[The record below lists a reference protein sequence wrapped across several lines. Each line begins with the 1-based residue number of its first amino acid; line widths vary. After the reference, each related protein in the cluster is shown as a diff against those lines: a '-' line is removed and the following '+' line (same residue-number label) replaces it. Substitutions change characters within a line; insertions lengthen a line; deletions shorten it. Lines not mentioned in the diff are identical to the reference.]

1 MGIYP
6 MGKRIILQVLLLLFF
21 VSFCLGGYLLIRN
34 SLQLPFRPTNDALH
48 KKNSPITLDFL
59 IPAKTYLNEKITISE
74 VIKIRFRKEA
84 TTYERT
90 LNILSDL
97 IPAKYR
103 YIADLILYLFWS
115 FLFMTFLRIFTFMG
129 YGKALLASLFLGGC
143 TYYFMPDFTF
153 GKIDDIIFI
162 FIPLIFIFLRLYIVR
177 GKQRKSIF
185 KKDN

>member
-1 MGIYP
+1 MGICP

-21 VSFCLGGYLLIRN
+21 ASLCFSGYLLIRN
-34 SLQLPFRPTNDALH
+34 SLQLPFRPTNDTLH
-48 KKNSPITLDFL
+48 NKNSPVTLDFL
-59 IPAKTYLNEKITISE
+59 IPSKTYLNETITIGE
-74 VIKIRFRKEA
+74 VVKIRFRKEA

-103 YIADLILYLFWS
+103 AIADLILYLFWS

-129 YGKALLASLFLGGC
+129 YGRALMASLFLGGC

-162 FIPLIFIFLRLYIVR
+162 VIPLIFIFLRLYIVR
-177 GKQRKSIF
+177 WKQKKWIF
-185 KKDN
+185 KER